1 MKNFDVQGIDLNVP
15 QGKALAFIADPAQL
29 PRWTNA
35 FASVTP
41 GRAVMRTPSGEVMI
55 DLKVEASLEHGTVDW
70 RMTFQ
75 DRSVATAFSRVVEI
89 DRDRC
94 IFSFVLTPPPVPLPS
109 GTTRGGAGSSVA
121 DACGGTQKAQGDPRT
136 SWMRARA
143 RSGTRVF
150 SSKSLGL
157 RRETAMPWSPW
168 FAPCGRTC
176 TV

>member
-70 RMTFQ
+70 RMTFP

-94 IFSFVLTPPPVPLPS
+94 IFSFVLTPPPVPLEQLE
-109 GTTRGGAGSSVA
+109 GALE
-121 DACGGTQKAQGDPRT
+121 AQSRT
-136 SWMRARA
+136 LAEE
-143 RSGTRVF
+143 
-150 SSKSLGL
+150 L
-157 RRETAMPWSPW
+157 RKLKEILEHH
-168 FAPCGRTC
+168 G
-176 TV
+176 